1 VKFTRV
7 QNYWNRQG
15 LIKYSF
21 FVIIGIFVYQAISIH
36 SQQLDGTSLQQ
47 KAAIKSEKNLTQ
59 KASRG
64 NILDRNGNIL
74 AINLI
79 QQKVNLDPTLVQDE
93 FISML
98 AEALQLPFDELDEK
112 IKAKRQASSGRKQ
125 LIIKENLALTDP
137 IIINLSQLKKQ
148 KTKVCKS
155 TLVVPSKTLLEKA
168 KSLVGIEI
176 NSKDEVEVLRCKNE
190 KISGVALQPS
200 TFRYYPKAESI
211 SPLIGRTN
219 NQNIGAFGIES
230 EFDHL
235 LAGSEGQAKITT
247 DKNGSNIYYQT
258 EISQVLQQG
267 EDIQLTID
275 ADVQF
280 HVYNAIKKSA
290 EFHLADSA
298 SAIVLSSNGEI
309 LALANYPAADPND
322 HQSYDPQDYRNRV
335 LADKVEPGSTMKPFT
350 MLLALKKGAI
360 NATDDELIDVSQ
372 SIGHIKTNREV
383 RKYGDAITV
392 QKILEKSHNLGT
404 VNVMERLE
412 AKDVYETWQ
421 LLGFGEH
428 QGLMPSIENPGV
440 LRHHS
445 TWGIADKRTIAYGH
459 GPMNTNLAQLARAY
473 LVFAN
478 EGSVPNLKLI
488 LSDEKAEE
496 STQVFSAEITRR
508 IKEILD
514 SVASND
520 GSGYRASINGYE
532 VGGKTGTAEM
542 VVAGKYNK
550 DGAKRTYFVGFSPIE
565 NPKYIMAVRLDY
577 PKQCFVSWDPNLRNR
592 CEGSNSA
599 AMAFKDAMEKILNAD
614 ASIQP
619 TSAN

>member
-1 VKFTRV
+1 MKFTRV

-21 FVIIGIFVYQAISIH
+21 FVIIGIFIYQAISIH
-36 SQQLDGTSLQQ
+36 SQQLGNTSLQQ
-47 KAAIKSEKNLTQ
+47 KAALKSEKSLTQ

-74 AINLI
+74 AISLI

-93 FISML
+93 FITML
-98 AEALQLPFDELDEK
+98 AEALQLPFDELDGK
-112 IKAKRQASSGRKQ
+112 IKEKRQASSGRKQ

-137 IIINLSQLKKQ
+137 IIINLRGLKKQ
-148 KTKVCKS
+148 KIKVCKS
-155 TLVVPSKTLLEKA
+155 AMITPSKTLLERA
-168 KSLVGIEI
+168 KTLVGIEI
-176 NSKDEVEVLRCKNE
+176 DSKDEIEILRCKNE
-190 KISGVALQPS
+190 KISGVALQSS

-211 SPLIGRTN
+211 SPLLGRTN
-219 NQNIGAFGIES
+219 NENIGAFGIES
-230 EFDHL
+230 EFDYL
-235 LAGSEGQAKITT
+235 LAGSDGQAKITT
-247 DKNGSNIYYQT
+247 NKEGSNIYYQT
-258 EISQVLQQG
+258 EISQALQQG

-280 HVYNAIKKSA
+280 HVFNAIKKSA

-298 SAIVLSSNGEI
+298 SAIVLSANGEI

-322 HQSYDPQDYRNRV
+322 RQSYDPQDYRNRV
-335 LADKVEPGSTMKPFT
+335 LADKIEPGSTMKPFT
-350 MLLALKKGAI
+350 MLLALKKGVI
-360 NATDDELIDVSQ
+360 TATDDELIDVSK
-372 SIGHIKTNREV
+372 SIGHIKTNPEA

-392 QKILEKSHNLGT
+392 KKILEKSHNLGT
-404 VNVMERLE
+404 VNVMERLAAE
-412 AKDVYETWQ
+412 DVYKTWQ
-421 LLGFGEH
+421 LLGFGEY

-440 LRHHS
+440 LRHYS

-473 LVFAN
+473 LIFAN
-478 EGSVPNLKLI
+478 EGNLPSLKLI
-488 LSDEKAEE
+488 KDKELVEE
-496 STQVFSAEITRR
+496 NTRVFSAEVTNR

-514 SVASND
+514 SVASNN

-532 VGGKTGTAEM
+532 IGGKTGTAEM
-542 VVAGKYNK
+542 VIDGRYSK
-550 DGAKRTYFVGFSPIE
+550 DGAKRTYFVGFSPVK

-577 PKQCFVSWDPNLRNR
+577 PKQCFTSWDPNLRNR

-619 TSAN
+619 TADH